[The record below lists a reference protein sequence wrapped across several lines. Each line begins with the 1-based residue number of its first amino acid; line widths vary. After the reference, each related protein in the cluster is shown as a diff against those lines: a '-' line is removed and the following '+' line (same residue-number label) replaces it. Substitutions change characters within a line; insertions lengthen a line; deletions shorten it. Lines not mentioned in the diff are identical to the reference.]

1 MVMCKAVP
9 PMDPAALAAVPLIQQ
24 QPDQLDPF
32 NVPTTT
38 SLSLLQNNA
47 MSSSSGHDDI
57 QPDVSEIYFLVMHFL
72 ASGPCSRAFGQLWNE
87 LLQHKLLPRRFH
99 AWVSRDG
106 KQSNDEN
113 DDGASFPLSYRDVEA
128 RYPNI
133 EKTHL
138 VKLLQQLLIHDRR
151 LVATME
157 PPQSRIPTAADAP
170 TLLGSGAFSLLDSER
185 SKAPKE
191 VSLWTRQMRWPHWQA
206 DQVHGL
212 MLRELG
218 GGFAR
223 HSRAPTSQTACYV
236 VLKPDILVD
245 RIQIIKKL
253 RGHRNAVYCAIFDR
267 TGQYVITGSDDRLVK
282 IWSSETGLCLRSC
295 RGHEGDI
302 TDMAVSSGNTLV
314 ASASNDCS
322 IRIWRLPD
330 GVPISV
336 LRGHTSSV
344 TTITFSP
351 RQGCE
356 HLLLSTSD
364 DGTCRIW
371 DALDSSRKS
380 RVYMPSPK
388 EPPTNVKGPGVP
400 PPPAPP
406 IINQVICCAF
416 NADGS
421 IFVTGSS
428 DKIARV
434 WDACKWNDDVTGRP
448 NHELDTLR
456 GHEHDVNYVQFSG
469 CAAPARPLV
478 SDVVK
483 KDYPSQ
489 FKNSWFGHAS
499 IVTCS
504 RDGSAIIWTP
514 RPRKYHGKVG
524 RWVKAYHLRVPPPP
538 MPPPAPRGN
547 GPRQRLLPT
556 PRGVNMIVW
565 SLDNRFVLAAI
576 MDHRICVWNAVD
588 GSLVHSLTGH
598 DKQTYVL
605 DVHPFNPRIAMSAGY
620 DGRVIIWD
628 IWEGHPIK
636 VYETGE
642 YNLVDGHFSPD
653 GSSLV
658 VSDEVGQIYVFGT
671 GPEMSQKDVKYD
683 QFFLGDFRPLV
694 RDAFGNVLDVETQ
707 LAPHVRNIQ
716 DLLCDASLI
725 PYPEPYQSTYQQR
738 RLGTLG
744 INWTPPSVHLAIGAT
759 DDAVYIRHVDPPIAV
774 LRPPERHDRQGI
786 LTGVGGNRWVEQ
798 PSEVGEAMD
807 WEQEVVAGGGLSED
821 TGSNYSASEESQSD
835 EEEAG
840 HSGDSLDDEGLGSS
854 DAEEGVEEQDGK
866 TNLRRS
872 CRNKRKLE
880 EYIHTA
886 SGRRVRRQTL
896 KDNNE
901 SSERGQRHR
910 PSRAPRPGTST
921 ACITTHQASSSRP
934 RRLAARNALNLFSSM
949 NSNEEAENNNPV
961 VAASSP
967 AAAHEDGPQALDSEN
982 RLGISAA
989 ASPLKSCAHNGD
1001 VLVKENGHEN
1011 NLGHRVNKELDFIE
1025 TQNHPEDGKS
1035 KSETC
1040 VENKGLE
1047 ASYFAELPTWSMGNR
1062 RTLGRPQY
1070 SKFVVCDVEDDLL
1083 QTATDVEAGI
1093 AETLEGEAQSHQQED
1108 EQDHLCDGQNKNMDF
1123 KKASSEYT
1131 DDGTADT
1138 GCQANKN
1145 SQDMDVHNRN
1155 NILEESV
1162 VHVAASTEELLQA
1175 KDSDTEQELSVK
1187 SVLPNSDEEQVD
1199 AEEHHESCLA
1209 LQERAPTLHVTRS
1222 QVIVDKPSSSRIR
1235 HHQPTR
1241 LIPEWEAMGDEP
1253 NHGDDQEEGDKGTS
1267 RSDLCDDTCPSTQ
1280 DWSDSGEQDTA
1291 DESAEV
1297 SQGRHHTQRHHQAL
1311 GKLGSYTGQASTSE
1325 RRQHLNNLET
1335 SPRTRRVRRMPSAL
1349 DENHCETRS
1358 RGNHEQPTQAISGA
1372 ESTPGASSMWGEEKE
1387 ILIKDGS
1394 KSWQNG
1400 STSARCLRPRQP
1412 ANNMDATLS
1421 GSDIE
1426 RPSWTEPRS
1435 SRVAP
1440 KEEGKESSFECDHRL
1455 EYYGNEKAWHLTG
1468 HQRQNV
1474 SHREKGMARQGDFGT
1489 WGQRGGR
1496 RSRKF
1501 ATRSRTLDTVAW
1513 LLTEEVELGTRFIP
1527 QFGDEVVYLRQG
1539 HQEFLQKA
1547 KLDEKGPWR
1556 ILKKPVGA
1564 VEFCRII
1571 SLDYVIEKPSQKTSC
1586 KLELQFTDVSSE
1598 VYGKTFKLTLL
1609 ELTDHPDFLV
1619 ERTRYDTSMNKGW
1632 RARDHCQVWWAC
1644 EENGKAGSWWE
1655 GRIKLLKPKSPEF
1668 PESPWEMYH
1677 VMYKGSSAEPT
1688 AHSPWELFE
1697 KNYNLEDWQLPS
1709 IDEPQKESLKTIFDK
1724 LQYNANEFGLEKLQ
1738 EDMYNI
1744 EYINRIALPLS
1755 FDTISARVERD
1766 YYHSVQAFEH
1776 DVKLMVSNAQT
1787 FYGNDTMEADR
1798 IEELADELLGALQ

>member
-24 QPDQLDPF
+24 QPDQLGPF

-106 KQSNDEN
+106 KQSTDEN

-157 PPQSRIPTAADAP
+157 PPHSRIPTAADAP

-344 TTITFSP
+344 TAITFSP

-821 TGSNYSASEESQSD
+821 TGSNYSASEESQS

-880 EYIHTA
+880 EHIHTA

-910 PSRAPRPGTST
+910 PSRAPRPGSST

-961 VAASSP
+961 VAASSR

-982 RLGISAA
+982 RLGICVTTEEPALPEQEANPAEVVQHELEWGREKRTVEEEEVTIRKREMVENAGECRRPRSHRRLVLKLRNGGPPRAA
-989 ASPLKSCAHNGD
+989 ADGFKLEEAE
-1001 VLVKENGHEN
+1001 V
-1011 NLGHRVNKELDFIE
+1011 
-1025 TQNHPEDGKS
+1025 PE
-1035 KSETC
+1035 EQTA
-1040 VENKGLE
+1040 E
-1047 ASYFAELPTWSMGNR
+1047 ATS
-1062 RTLGRPQY
+1062 
-1070 SKFVVCDVEDDLL
+1070 
-1083 QTATDVEAGI
+1083 TATDAEAGI
-1093 AETLEGEAQSHQQED
+1093 GENLEGEAQSHQQED
-1108 EQDHLCDGQNKNMDF
+1108 EQDHLHDGQNKNMDTEDMNF
-1123 KKASSEYT
+1123 KKASSECT

-1138 GCQANKN
+1138 GCEANKN

-1162 VHVAASTEELLQA
+1162 VHVAASTEEFLQA

-1187 SVLPNSDEEQVD
+1187 SVLPNSDEEQ
-1199 AEEHHESCLA
+1199 
-1209 LQERAPTLHVTRS
+1209 
-1222 QVIVDKPSSSRIR
+1222 
-1235 HHQPTR
+1235 
-1241 LIPEWEAMGDEP
+1241 
-1253 NHGDDQEEGDKGTS
+1253 
-1267 RSDLCDDTCPSTQ
+1267 

-1297 SQGRHHTQRHHQAL
+1297 SQGRHHIQRHHQPL
-1311 GKLGSYTGQASTSE
+1311 GKLGSYTGQASSSE
-1325 RRQHLNNLET
+1325 RQQQLNNLET

-1349 DENHCETRS
+1349 DENYCETRS
-1358 RGNHEQPTQAISGA
+1358 RGNLEQPTQAISGA

-1400 STSARCLRPRQP
+1400 STSARHLRPRQP

-1455 EYYGNEKAWHLTG
+1455 EYYGNEKAWRLTG
-1468 HQRQNV
+1468 HQRQKV
-1474 SHREKGMARQGDFGT
+1474 SQREKGMASRGDFGT

-1571 SLDYVIEKPSQKTSC
+1571 SLDYMIEKPSQKTSC

-1598 VYGKTFKLTLL
+1598 VYGKSFKLTLL

-1724 LQYNANEFGLEKLQ
+1724 LQYNANELGLEKLQ